1 MIDAEAEYG
10 AATDE
15 TEQRGHLEGQTGN
28 HDVDPIFQSLV
39 RNCGGRYTSTSGL
52 QDQGENIGRYEGDS
66 ISPWSEAG

>member
-1 MIDAEAEYG
+1 
-10 AATDE
+10 
-15 TEQRGHLEGQTGN
+15 LEGQTGN

-39 RNCGGRYTSTSGL
+39 RNCGGRYTSTNGL